1 MMPNPSITLYG
12 LPLSGH
18 CHRVELLLR
27 MLNLEFHYEVLARS
41 DASSPAFLKLNPLGQ
56 IPVLK
61 DGDLVLPD
69 SNAILVYLA
78 TQYDRARTWYP
89 ANPVIAAKI
98 QRWLSLAAGEVRF
111 GPAMARAIRLLSRP
125 GDLGAAQ
132 KIAERLLIFMDAHLA
147 ERAFLAHDA
156 ATIADL
162 ACYAYVAL
170 APEGGISLEPYSHIR
185 AWLERIE
192 ALPGFT
198 PMPRSPQLT

>member
-1 MMPNPSITLYG
+1 MSNPSITLYG

-27 MLNLEFHYEVLARS
+27 MLNLEFHYEVLSRL
-41 DASSPAFLKLNPLGQ
+41 DVSSPAFLELNPLGQ

-69 SNAILVYLA
+69 FNAILVYLA

-89 ANPVIAAKI
+89 ADPVTAAKI

-111 GPAMARAIRLLSRP
+111 GPATARAIRILSRP

-132 KIAERLLIFMDAHLA
+132 KIAERLLIFMDAHLV

-170 APEGGISLEPYSHIR
+170 APEGGISLEPYPHIR

-192 ALPGFT
+192 ALPAFT
-198 PMPRSPQLT
+198 PMPRSPQLA